1 MAFFGIMEDFD
12 RSMHLL
18 SYAMNW
24 EPITSIESKNVGTE
38 RTKMEEHDP
47 SVIRYLNEINA
58 LDLELYE
65 FGRRLF
71 EKRYA
76 EFINTLLW
84 KNYNSQHATGDGRP
98 EVCLNLADAISGSG
112 WHEREIDPH
121 GKTYR
126 WMGPGNRA
134 TLNANI
140 VLSENMEICVELYH
154 AVSPRL
160 LESLVI
166 KINGFSVP
174 FACEFDPVRKATLL
188 KGAFSRASVQSR
200 DVVTVIG
207 FEVPETVSPHQLDA
221 TNHDTRQLAIAVC
234 QVVLKR
240 K

>member
-1 MAFFGIMEDFD
+1 MAFFGITEDFS

-18 SYAMNW
+18 SNAMGW
-24 EPITSIESKNVGTE
+24 EPITSFESKNIGAD
-38 RTKMEEHDP
+38 RTRVEEHDP
-47 SVIRYLNEINA
+47 DVIRYLTEINA

-65 FGRRLF
+65 FGKRLF
-71 EKRYA
+71 ETRYA
-76 EFINTLLW
+76 ELINTLLW
-84 KNYNSQHATGDGRP
+84 KNYNWQHGAADGRP
-98 EVCLNLADAISGSG
+98 EVCLNLADAIAGSG
-112 WHEREIDPH
+112 WHERETDPN
-121 GKTYR
+121 GRTYR

-140 VLSENMEICVELYH
+140 ALSENMEICVELYH
-154 AVSPRL
+154 AVSHHL

-188 KGAFSRASVQSR
+188 KGAFSRADVQSR
-200 DVVTVIG
+200 DAITVIG

-221 TNHDTRQLAIAVC
+221 TNHDMRRLAIAVC
-234 QVVLKR
+234 RVVLTR